1 MATVKEVAEH
11 LGLTERRVKQLRQEG
26 IIPTGKRGAGA
37 NLDDCR
43 MAYFNYLRVS
53 KESTFQVDDDQLDIE
68 AKRENLRLI
77 KARADAQELKN
88 LQEKQQLLPVEILQE
103 VLAKTAAQIASILD
117 TLPSKIKRAQ
127 PSLTNSELDLIKA
140 EIVRTQNL
148 AAQSGETLEGY
159 LMELAN
165 ND

>member
-1 MATVKEVAEH
+1 MATIKEVAEH

-37 NLDDCR
+37 DLDASR
-43 MAYFNYLRVS
+43 MAYFNYLRIGA
-53 KESTFQVDDDQLDIE
+53 ERDNGPEDDQLDIE

-140 EIVRTQNL
+140 EIVRAQNL
-148 AAQSGETLEGY
+148 AALSGETLEDY
-159 LMELAN
+159 LMELAS

>member
-11 LGLTERRVKQLRQEG
+11 LGLTERRVKQMRQEG

-37 NLDDCR
+37 DLDACR

-53 KESTFQVDDDQLDIE
+53 KESTATVDDDQIDIE
-68 AKRENLRLI
+68 TKRENLRLT

-88 LQEKQQLLPVEILQE
+88 LVEKQQLLPVEIMQE
-103 VLAKTAAQIASILD
+103 SLAKVAAQISSILD

-127 PSLTNSELDLIKA
+127 PSLTNSEMDLIKG
-140 EIVRTQNL
+140 EIIRAQNL
-148 AAQSGETLEGY
+148 AAQSGEALETY
-159 LMELAN
+159 LMELADN
-165 ND
+165 G